1 MIDSYSKLTIAKY
14 REFTEIE
21 LAESD
26 IDAVVNILSLLT
38 DKSPESIMT
47 LPIPEFKELIKKMS
61 FLKEKPNFDKCP
73 NSLVINGQKYYIDK
87 DVKNMSVGQYIDY
100 KQYYKE
106 QDDLIKNLHYIMTIF
121 IIPEGHKYGEGYNLA
136 DLAEIFNENLSIET
150 AVGISNFFFRK
161 SEKFIRCFL
170 TYLLLKMRKTAR
182 KEKDKEV
189 KAKMMEAVKQMEELR
204 ALLKDGFGLIG
215 ASGSERYTDAD
226 LMKFS
231 TLIS

>member
-38 DKSPESIMT
+38 DKSPESIMA

-170 TYLLLKMRKTAR
+170 TYLLWKMRKTAR

-204 ALLKDGFGLIG
+204 VLLKDGFGLIG

>member
-38 DKSPESIMT
+38 DKSPESIMA
-47 LPIPEFKELIKKMS
+47 LPIPEFKELVKKMS
-61 FLKEKPNFDKCP
+61 FLKERPNLDKCP

-170 TYLLLKMRKTAR
+170 TYLLLKMRKTVR